1 MTNRIPHVTEDGGS
15 KYTIIRDYDHIIAA
29 LDVLIDNLEMAKS
42 FVDPANS
49 SSPEHL
55 SEMSDYHNQNL
66 FNIMQMKYRYL
77 QDRDQLSSELNK
89 NTLYHD

>member
-1 MTNRIPHVTEDGGS
+1 MTNRIPNVSNIGDS

-29 LDVLIDNLEMAKS
+29 LDVLIDNMEMAKS

-66 FNIMQMKYRYL
+66 FNIIQMKYRYM
-77 QDRDQLSSELNK
+77 QDRDQLSSELTK
-89 NTLYHD
+89 NFMNI

>member
-1 MTNRIPHVTEDGGS
+1 MTNRIPHVSDDGHS

-29 LDVLIDNLEMAKS
+29 LDVLIDNMEMAKS
-42 FVDPANS
+42 FTDPANS

-66 FNIMQMKYRYL
+66 FNIIQMKYCYM
-77 QDRDQLSSELNK
+77 QDRDQLSSKLTK
-89 NTLYHD
+89 NFMNI